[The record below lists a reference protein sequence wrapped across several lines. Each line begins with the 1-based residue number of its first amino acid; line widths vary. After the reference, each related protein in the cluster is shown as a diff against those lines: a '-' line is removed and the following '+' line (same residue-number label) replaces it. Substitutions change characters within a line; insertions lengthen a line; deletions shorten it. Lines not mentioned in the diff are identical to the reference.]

1 MSSVL
6 IVEDDAVLREILFEL
21 FAKEHVCCAAST
33 AERALALLSEN
44 QFDVVLTDI
53 SMPGMSGL
61 ELLGHV
67 RQRWPK
73 TAVIIISG
81 IRDQEYANGLIK
93 MGASDF
99 LMKPF
104 QLADVK
110 RSVACTINQHRSP
123 VELPAH
129 DPTVDDKDEMADERA
144 AVFSAIQLGEV
155 FSLPE
160 LLTMAQRGRM
170 NGCVEL
176 RWNDATVEVALRTG
190 IFQNAAG
197 EFDEAVR
204 RCRGWIYLRDGLM
217 VDAVLGEQEEN
228 PYPCDAERSLLTMV
242 RLATWAGVGMR
253 AWGYAVSE
261 SSRPARLSVSDNSSK
276 LFNIITSD
284 EEARV
289 AATWG

>member
-6 IVEDDAVLREILFEL
+6 IVEDDAVLREILFEM
-21 FAKEHVCCAAST
+21 FAREHVCCAAST
-33 AERALALLSEN
+33 AERALALLSEH

-61 ELLGHV
+61 ELLGHA
-67 RQRWPK
+67 RQRWPE

-81 IRDQEYANGLIK
+81 ICDQEYAAGLIK

-104 QLADVK
+104 QLADVS
-110 RSVACTINQHRSP
+110 RSVASVINRCQPPAERPAPVSP
-123 VELPAH
+123 V
-129 DPTVDDKDEMADERA
+129 DDEDEREGERA
-144 AVFSAIQLGEV
+144 AVFSAVRLGEV

-170 NGCVEL
+170 SGCVEL
-176 RWNDATVEVALRTG
+176 RWDDATVEAALRTG

-197 EFDEAVR
+197 DFEEAVR
-204 RCRGWIYLRDGLM
+204 RRCGWIYLRDGLM
-217 VDAVLGEQEEN
+217 VDAALGEREEN

-242 RLATWAGVGMR
+242 RLATWAGAGMR

-261 SSRPARLSVSDNSSK
+261 SSRPARLSVSDNSVK
-276 LFNIITSD
+276 LFNIITGD
-284 EEARV
+284 EETGV
-289 AATWG
+289 AAAWG

>member
-6 IVEDDAVLREILFEL
+6 IVEDDAVLREILFEM

-33 AERALALLSEN
+33 AERALALLSEH

-53 SMPGMSGL
+53 SMPGIGGL

-67 RQRWPK
+67 RQRWPE

-81 IRDQEYANGLIK
+81 ICDQEYADGLIT

-110 RSVACTINQHRSP
+110 RSVACTIKRHQSP
-123 VELPAH
+123 VELPAP
-129 DPTVDDKDEMADERA
+129 DSPVDDEDEREDERVA
-144 AVFSAIQLGEV
+144 IFSAVRLGEV

-170 NGCVEL
+170 SGCVEL
-176 RWNDATVEVALRTG
+176 RWDEATVEVALGTG
-190 IFQNAAG
+190 IFQDAAG

-204 RCRGWIYLRDGLM
+204 RRCGWIYLSDGLM
-217 VDAVLGEQEEN
+217 VDAALGEHEEN

-242 RLATWAGVGMR
+242 RLATWVGVGMR
-253 AWGYAVSE
+253 AWGYAASE
-261 SSRPARLSVSDNSSK
+261 SSRPARLSVSDNSCK
-276 LFNIITSD
+276 LFKLITSD
-284 EEARV
+284 EEAGV
-289 AATWG
+289 AAAWG

>member
-6 IVEDDAVLREILFEL
+6 IVEDDAVLREILFEM

-33 AERALALLSEN
+33 AERALALLCEN

-53 SMPGMSGL
+53 SMPGISGL

-67 RQRWPK
+67 RQRWPA

-81 IRDQEYANGLIK
+81 IRDQEYADGLIK

-110 RSVACTINQHRSP
+110 RSVASIINRRQPP
-123 VELPAH
+123 VERPAH
-129 DPTVDDKDEMADERA
+129 DSAANDKNEMADERA
-144 AVFSAIQLGEV
+144 AVFSAVRLGEV
-155 FSLPE
+155 FSLSE

-170 NGCVEL
+170 SGCVEL
-176 RWNDATVEVALRTG
+176 RWDDATVEAAFSTG
-190 IFQNAAG
+190 IFQDAAG
-197 EFDEAVR
+197 DFEEAVR
-204 RCRGWIYLRDGLM
+204 RRCGWIYLRDGLM
-217 VDAVLGEQEEN
+217 VDAALGEQEEN
-228 PYPCDAERSLLTMV
+228 PYPCDAEWSLLTMV
-242 RLATWAGVGMR
+242 RLATWVGVGMR

-276 LFNIITSD
+276 LFKIITSD
-284 EEARV
+284 EEAGV